1 MATRDAMGG
10 AKKQCGA
17 DENGFPM
24 VKPNLQAAIK
34 TIPALKP

>member
-1 MATRDAMGG
+1 MGG
-10 AKKQCGA
+10 AKQQCGA

-34 TIPALKP
+34 TVRALKP